1 MTPRADTHSRV
12 ERARHSRVVGMCW
25 SMVLVSVE
33 NLLRMLPSGVVSNS
47 LEAGELC
54 QPLPALVSLCFTFV
68 SSPLY

>member
-47 LEAGELC
+47 LEAG
-54 QPLPALVSLCFTFV
+54 
-68 SSPLY
+68 